1 MRLDLWLVKEGYF
14 KTRNRAKIA
23 IKQGLVRVNG
33 VVVKKPS
40 AEVNESYMIE
50 VLDDKPAGY
59 WKLKHLDETFG
70 IFKGD
75 EVVLDLG
82 SSAGGF
88 LLYAR
93 ERAKFVY
100 GIEFSK
106 EFEEALKELES
117 LGNVKIFIE
126 DAFKFDI
133 SKIEHV
139 DVILNDLTLPFASSM
154 TALRRF
160 LPKLKPD
167 GKILFV
173 HKLSKGNEADFKGFE
188 IIAFERA
195 KDKREVYYLIKP
207 IELCKSEQ

>member
-160 LPKLKPD
+160 LP
-167 GKILFV
+167 
-173 HKLSKGNEADFKGFE
+173 
-188 IIAFERA
+188 
-195 KDKREVYYLIKP
+195 
-207 IELCKSEQ
+207 

>member
-126 DAFKFDI
+126 DAFKF
-133 SKIEHV
+133 
-139 DVILNDLTLPFASSM
+139 
-154 TALRRF
+154 
-160 LPKLKPD
+160 
-167 GKILFV
+167 
-173 HKLSKGNEADFKGFE
+173 
-188 IIAFERA
+188 
-195 KDKREVYYLIKP
+195 
-207 IELCKSEQ
+207 

>member
-88 LLYAR
+88 LLYAS

-133 SKIEHV
+133 NKIEPV
-139 DVILNDLTLPFASSM
+139 DVILNDLTLPFTSSM

-173 HKLSKGNEADFKGFE
+173 HKLNKGNEADFKGFE

-207 IELCKSEQ
+207 IELCKC

>member
-195 KDKREVYYLIKP
+195 KDRREVYYLIKP